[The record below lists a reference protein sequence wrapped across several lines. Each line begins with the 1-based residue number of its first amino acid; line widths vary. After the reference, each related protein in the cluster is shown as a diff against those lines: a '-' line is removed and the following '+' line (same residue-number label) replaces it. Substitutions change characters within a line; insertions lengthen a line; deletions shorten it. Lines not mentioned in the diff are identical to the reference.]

1 MRTSVAVVALS
12 LVLWGC
18 SEPPAVEEAP
28 VAPEP
33 AAAAPFANAVVTD
46 AVMGK
51 WSRSCALCHVNG
63 NAGAPRTG
71 NTAEWQP
78 RLAQG
83 EAALLS
89 HTIEGF
95 NDMPPLGYCM
105 ACEREDFRAM
115 IKMMA
120 GDAG

>member
-1 MRTSVAVVALS
+1 MRAPAAVIVLS
-12 LVLWGC
+12 LAVWGC
-18 SEPPAVEEAP
+18 SEQQAPDQAPAAP
-28 VAPEP
+28 AA
-33 AAAAPFANAVVTD
+33 AAAAPFADAVVTQ

-51 WSRSCALCHVNG
+51 WSRSCALCHVDG
-63 NAGAPRTG
+63 NASAPRTG

-120 GDAG
+120 GGS